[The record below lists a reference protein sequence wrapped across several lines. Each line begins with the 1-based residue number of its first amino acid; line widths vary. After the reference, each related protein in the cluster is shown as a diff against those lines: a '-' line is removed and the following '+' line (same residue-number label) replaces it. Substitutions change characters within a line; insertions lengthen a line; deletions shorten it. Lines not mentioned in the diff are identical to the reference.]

1 MTKGPPTSG
10 GEHTFTT
17 RKWGGK
23 VGKNNNN
30 CYAYAVNDF
39 QRYRSWKS
47 QPGERADLRA
57 NGKYI
62 KCGTLPK
69 LVVAD
74 NPKQVYIVKG
84 GTKCKPDY
92 YKVMLFIASCKKNNY
107 MCHGDFH
114 FYKQHSKAEYKVKAG
129 DTHES
134 IARFFKVPVGRVKRA
149 ATTLKPGRVVVFKAE
164 FFSHKRGWATGPL
177 VVGAKGKLIRDPRKI
192 SRDYPGLKYDKYCS
206 SFCVKNKGI
215 KVGHTHPKVRK

>member
-39 QRYRSWKS
+39 QRYR
-47 QPGERADLRA
+47 
-57 NGKYI
+57 
-62 KCGTLPK
+62 
-69 LVVAD
+69 
-74 NPKQVYIVKG
+74 

-149 ATTLKPGRVVVFKAE
+149 AITLKPGRVVVFKAE

>member
-17 RKWGGK
+17 RRWGGK

-39 QRYRSWKS
+39 QRYRGWKS
-47 QPGERADLRA
+47 QPGERANLRA
-57 NGKYI
+57 NGRYI
-62 KCGTLPK
+62 SCGTLPK

-74 NPKQVYIVKG
+74 NPKKVYIVKG

-92 YKVMLFIASCKKNNY
+92 YKVMLFIASCKKNNHL
-107 MCHGDFH
+107 CQGDFH

-134 IARFFKVPVGRVKRA
+134 IARFFKVPVIRVKRA
-149 ATTLKPGRVVVFKAE
+149 ATTLKPGRVIVFKAE

-215 KVGHTHPKVRK
+215 KVGHTHPKIRK